1 MQWENLPC
9 ACTLPRQRGATKLPV
24 FFPTLKPGRNIHRVP
39 SRFSIA
45 QLLLLHIINDF
56 QRHFE
61 VDVLA
66 VGYVVAAGQISD
78 ARHAVDLNL

>member
-1 MQWENLPC
+1 MSAVEKFTVCLHIAASKGRDQLS
-9 ACTLPRQRGATKLPV
+9 
-24 FFPTLKPGRNIHRVP
+24 FSPTLKPGRNIHRVP
-39 SRFSIA
+39 SRFSIT
-45 QLLLLHIINDF
+45 QLLLLHVINNF

-78 ARHAVDLNL
+78 ARTR